1 MNYPLIS
8 EYKEA
13 IKSAEDN
20 FNELSNL
27 RPVLDEDGE
36 PVMTSGNFAVVFKM
50 KDEQTGKLH
59 AVKCFLKEQEGRAES
74 YELIS
79 EELKKTD
86 TPYLLHVKYIDKELF
101 VDTAQSDESEFPIL
115 IMDWVEGETLSSVLS
130 SISNSISVNSYFWTE
145 EEENKAL
152 FELRCLPSNFIRMAA
167 WLVKQ
172 PFAHGDIKPDNI
184 IIKPD
189 GTFVLVDYDGMFVP
203 SMQGMDKMYTGTP
216 NFRHPSKSSK
226 TLNKDVDNYAISVI
240 ALSLCALSLKPE
252 LIERNSD
259 NCIISEEEVFKLYDH
274 WLFSEEVLMS
284 SPHFQELLSL
294 YLHVLSQNL
303 LTSALFDEYVK
314 EIICPREYDMFET
327 KAPEDD
333 LKLYWEDNYGVR
345 YSLDGKKVLEAS
357 KDLKNVDYKIREGVI
372 TICDKAFQGKGLNSI
387 KLPDSVIAIGDRAF
401 ANNDDMEY
409 CNIPTSVQYIFENN
423 PWGGCFNI
431 KKMDCNSPNFQIKDG
446 ILYSMDLK
454 ILYGMIYWST
464 HISVDFRTKRICSNA
479 FWSSRKQYNH
489 HIKHI
494 TLFNV
499 SNIGRA
505 SFDNCKSAIFDIK
518 KPIVEL
524 SNSSFW
530 GCESLVSIDLSEVKM
545 IPEDAFNH
553 CKSLKDIKVSSELSS
568 INTGAF
574 KWCAALTVVDVPK
587 KVTFISDNAFEGC
600 TSLNSFIVDKE
611 NDYYCSID
619 GVLYNKSVTK
629 LIKFPAGKQ
638 LKAFT
643 IPDTVCEIGNEAFAG
658 CATLETITCSNKI
671 LKFGNDVFDDC
682 DALNKV
688 YIYLDERADAESA
701 WNLGRFLFP
710 LKNVSED
717 IKQNGFSLIKKAAE
731 MNKADA
737 QWYLARC
744 YKYGWNGQ
752 IDKEQY
758 TIWLK
763 RSADNKDYG
772 AMTELAREYLLGTN
786 TSRDLKRAYELL
798 SELDKVGWRATLS
811 CRGSFYAL
819 LGFFYEHGIEVQK
832 DVKKATEYFKEG
844 SDWKDCVAEYNLA
857 RCYEEGIGLERDL
870 EKAKEYY
877 SKAKEHNHGRAAEAL
892 QRIEDKIASDDL
904 PF

>member
-8 EYKEA
+8 EYVVA
-13 IKSAEDN
+13 IKAAEDN
-20 FNELSNL
+20 FEQLKNL
-27 RPVLDEDGE
+27 RPVLGEDGE

-59 AVKCFLKEQEGRAES
+59 AVKCFLKEQEGRSES

-79 EELKKTD
+79 EEFKKTD

-115 IMDWVEGETLSSVLS
+115 IMDWVEGETLSSMLS
-130 SISNSISVNSYFWTE
+130 SISNSISINSYFWTE
-145 EEENKAL
+145 EEENNAL
-152 FELRCLPSNFIRMAA
+152 FELRCLPSNFIRMAE

-216 NFRHPSKSSK
+216 NFRHPSRNFK

-252 LIERNSD
+252 LIEQNSD
-259 NCIISEEEVFKLYDH
+259 NCIISEEEVFKLHDH

-294 YLHVLSQNL
+294 YLHTLSQNKL
-303 LTSALFDEYVK
+303 SIAFFDECVK
-314 EIICPREYDMFET
+314 EIMCPREYDIFST
-327 KAPEDD
+327 KASEED
-333 LKLYWEDNYGVR
+333 LKLYWEDEFGVR
-345 YSLDGKKVLEAS
+345 YSLDGKKVLKAS
-357 KDLKNVDYKIREGVI
+357 QNLKNVDYTIREGVI
-372 TICDKAFQGKGLNSI
+372 TICDQAFQGRQLKSI
-387 KLPDSVIAIGDRAF
+387 KLPNSVIAIGDRAF
-401 ANNDDMEY
+401 ANNDDMDY

-431 KKMDCNSPNFQIKDG
+431 KKMDCNSPYFQIKDG
-446 ILYSMDLK
+446 ILYSSDFK
-454 ILYGMIYWST
+454 VLYGMIYWFT
-464 HISVDFRTKRICSNA
+464 DISVDFRTKKICSNA
-479 FWSSRKQYNH
+479 FWSSRKQYYH

-494 TLFNV
+494 SIFNV
-499 SNIGRA
+499 LNIGGA

-518 KPIVEL
+518 KPINEL
-524 SNSSFW
+524 NNSSFE
-530 GCESLVSIDLSEVKM
+530 GCESLVSIDLSEVKK
-545 IPEDAFNH
+545 IPEDVFNS
-553 CKSLKDIKVSSELSS
+553 CKNLKDIKFSPELSS
-568 INTGAF
+568 IQTGAF
-574 KWCAALTVVDVPK
+574 KWCTSLTVVDIPK
-587 KVTFISDNAFEGC
+587 KLTFISDNAFSGC
-600 TSLNSFIVDKE
+600 KTLHSFNVDKE
-611 NDYYCSID
+611 NEYYCSID

-629 LIKFPAGKQ
+629 LIKFPAGKR
-638 LKAFT
+638 LKTFT
-643 IPDTVCEIGNEAFAG
+643 IPDTVCEIGNEAFAE
-658 CATLETITCSNKI
+658 CATLEMITCSNKI
-671 LKFGNDVFDDC
+671 LKFGNGVFDDC
-682 DALNKV
+682 DALNKC
-688 YIYLDERADAESA
+688 YIFLDERTDAESA
-701 WNLGRFLFP
+701 WNLGSFLFP

-731 MNKADA
+731 KNNVYA

-763 RSADNKDYG
+763 RSAKNKYYK
-772 AMTELAREYLLGTN
+772 AMTELAREYILGKYI
-786 TSRDLKRAYELL
+786 SRDYKKAYELL
-798 SELDKVGWRATLS
+798 SELENADGWVAFACS
-811 CRGSFYAL
+811 GKYYAL
-819 LGFFYEHGIEVQK
+819 LGCLYEHGLEVVK
-832 DVKKATEYFKEG
+832 DSNKAIDYYKKG
-844 SDWKDCVAEYNLA
+844 SNWSDCVAEYNLA

-870 EKAKEYY
+870 DKAKEYY
-877 SKAKEHNHGRAAEAL
+877 SKAKEHNHGKAAEAL
-892 QRIEDKIASDDL
+892 QRIEDKIACDDL